1 LPLTRLDWLV
11 IAAYLVFNLLIG
23 FYYRSKSSGS
33 TEDFFVSGRDVS
45 WWLAGT
51 SMVATTFAADTPL
64 FVCGLVATQG
74 ISGNWIWWSLC
85 LSGMTTVFFFAR
97 YWRRAEILTDVELV
111 EIRYAGKPAAF
122 LRGFKAIYLGLMMN
136 CFILGWVTRAMV
148 DIIAVS
154 LGPAIA
160 QGRILALS
168 LGGHTLL
175 HYTLGDPRQTALFI
189 CIFILVPF
197 TGLYTFLGGLW
208 GVLVTD
214 FFQFILKMAMIVVLA
229 WVAVAR
235 LGGMSALRLRLSI
248 VDSATRAGGHPASN
262 VLSFLPDF
270 HAGLTTPN
278 LWTLPILT
286 FLMYIGVQWWP
297 AWYPG
302 AEPGGG
308 GYIAQ
313 RMFSAKNEKHSLGAT
328 LWFNI
333 AHYALRPWPWI
344 VTGLVALAMYSTHGG
359 LQPSAAFAAN
369 PQQGYVMVLR
379 DFLPPAL
386 RGLMIAAF
394 LAAYMSTIG
403 TQLNWGTSYLVS
415 DLYRRFMV
423 RDGSERHYVLISK
436 VITVIL
442 VLCSGYVA
450 SRLTSIGAGWELVLN
465 LGAGTGAV
473 YILRWFW
480 WRINAWSEISAMIVA
495 AVVAVG
501 LARVHFSGPDAVVF
515 AKSTLITAGVTTVAW
530 ILCTFLTRPE
540 PEFTLLAFYRRV
552 HPMVHGWTRIAALAP
567 ELPPVRDFRANAFDT
582 ILGVILVYGC
592 LFGIGKL
599 IFAAWGTAA
608 ALLIAAALAGYMIWW
623 DLNRRG
629 WETLSGAT
637 KVLPADAA
645 SEASGPGGEAV
656 DWL

>member
-1 LPLTRLDWLV
+1 MPLTHLDWLV
-11 IAAYLVFNLLIG
+11 IAAYLLFNLAIG
-23 FYYRSKSSGS
+23 VYYRSKASGS
-33 TEDFFVSGRDVS
+33 TEDFFVSGRNVS

-122 LRGFKAIYLGLMMN
+122 LRGFKAIYLGLFMN

-154 LGPAIA
+154 LGPVIA
-160 QGRILALS
+160 QGRVLALS
-168 LGGHTLL
+168 LGGHTLFT
-175 HYTLGDPRQTALFI
+175 YTCGDPRHTGLFI

-214 FFQFILKMAMIVVLA
+214 LFQFVLKMAMIVVLA
-229 WVAVAR
+229 WVAVVR
-235 LGGMSALRLRLSI
+235 LGGMDALRLRLAI
-248 VDSATRAGGHPASN
+248 VGQATRAAGHPTSD
-262 VLSFLPDF
+262 VTSFLPDF
-270 HAGLTTPN
+270 HTGLTTPN

-286 FLMYIGVQWWP
+286 FLMYIGVQWWA

-308 GYIAQ
+308 GYVAQ

-344 VTGLVALAMYSTHGG
+344 VTGLVALAMYSVNGG
-359 LQPSAAFAAN
+359 LHPSAAYAAN
-369 PQQGYVMVLR
+369 PQQGYVMAMR

-423 RDGSERHYVLISK
+423 RQGSERHYVFISK
-436 VITVIL
+436 IITVIL
-442 VLCSGYVA
+442 VLFSGYVA

-495 AVVAVG
+495 AVVAIA
-501 LARVHFSGPDAVVF
+501 LSRVHFVGSDAVVF
-515 AKSTLITAGVTTVAW
+515 AKSTLITAGITTIAW
-530 ILCTFLTRPE
+530 IVCTFVTPAE
-540 PEFTLLAFYRRV
+540 PDTTLLAFYRRV
-552 HPMVHGWTRIAALAP
+552 HPMVHGWHRIAALAP
-567 ELPPVRDFRANAFDT
+567 ELPPVRDFAANAFDT
-582 ILGVILVYGC
+582 VMGVILVYGC

-599 IFAAWGTAA
+599 IFGAYGTAA
-608 ALLIAAALAGYMIWW
+608 LLLVAAAIAGYLIWW

-629 WETLSGAT
+629 WETLSGAA
-637 KVLPADAA
+637 PASS
-645 SEASGPGGEAV
+645 SEPVAKSGPV
-656 DWL
+656 RV

>member
-1 LPLTRLDWLV
+1 MPLTHLDWLV
-11 IAAYLVFNLLIG
+11 IAAYLLFNLLIG
-23 FYYRSKSSGS
+23 LYYRSKASGS

-111 EIRYAGKPAAF
+111 EIRYSGRPAAF

-148 DIIAVS
+148 DIIAVT
-154 LGPAIA
+154 LGSVIA
-160 QGRILALS
+160 QGRVLTLS

-175 HYTLGDPRQTALFI
+175 HYTLGEPRHTALFI

-214 FFQFILKMAMIVVLA
+214 LFQFALKMAMIVVLA

-235 LGGMSALRLRLSI
+235 IGGMSALRLRLS
-248 VDSATRAGGHPASN
+248 VVGSATRAAGHPTSN
-262 VLSFLPDF
+262 ILSFLPDF
-270 HAGLTTPN
+270 HAGLATNN
-278 LWTLPILT
+278 LWTLPVLT
-286 FLMYIGVQWWP
+286 FLMYIGVQWWA

-308 GYIAQ
+308 GYVAQ

-344 VTGLVALAMYSTHGG
+344 VTGLVALAMYSTNGG
-359 LQPSAAFAAN
+359 LHPSAAYTAN

-415 DLYRRFMV
+415 DLYRRFIV
-423 RDGSERHYVLISK
+423 RKASEHHYVLVSK
-436 VITVIL
+436 IITVFL

-450 SRLTSIGAGWELVLN
+450 SRLTSIGAGWQLVLN

-473 YILRWFW
+473 YMLRWFW

-495 AVVAVG
+495 AVVT
-501 LARVHFSGPDAVVF
+501 LLLSHVHFAGSDVVVF
-515 AKSTLITAGVTTVAW
+515 AKRRLLPRESPPSPGFLPPSSPQPSPRRLFSPSIAASIRRSTDGSASHSRRRNCRRCATFAPTLSTQFSAAFLSTVA
-530 ILCTFLTRPE
+530 CS
-540 PEFTLLAFYRRV
+540 
-552 HPMVHGWTRIAALAP
+552 G
-567 ELPPVRDFRANAFDT
+567 
-582 ILGVILVYGC
+582 LV
-592 LFGIGKL
+592 
-599 IFAAWGTAA
+599 
-608 ALLIAAALAGYMIWW
+608 
-623 DLNRRG
+623 
-629 WETLSGAT
+629 S
-637 KVLPADAA
+637 
-645 SEASGPGGEAV
+645 
-656 DWL
+656 

>member
-1 LPLTRLDWLV
+1 MPLTHLDWLV
-11 IAAYLVFNLLIG
+11 ITAYLLFNLLIG
-23 FYYRSKSSGS
+23 IYYRSKASGS
-33 TEDFFVSGRDVS
+33 TEDFFASGRNVS

-122 LRGFKAIYLGLMMN
+122 LRGFKAVYLGLLMN

-148 DIIAVS
+148 DIIAVT
-154 LGPAIA
+154 LGPVIA
-160 QGRILALS
+160 QGRVLTLAI
-168 LGGHTLL
+168 GGHALL
-175 HYTLGDPRQTALFI
+175 HYTLGDPRHTALLI
-189 CIFILVPF
+189 CIFVLVPF

-214 FFQFILKMAMIVVLA
+214 LFQFALKMTMIVVLA

-235 LGGMSALRLRLSI
+235 LGGMSALRLRLSV
-248 VDSATRAGGHPASN
+248 VDTATRAAGHPTSN
-262 VLSFLPDF
+262 ILSFLPDF

-278 LWTLPILT
+278 LWTLPLLT
-286 FLMYIGVQWWP
+286 FMMYIGVQWWA

-308 GYIAQ
+308 GYVAQ

-344 VTGLVALAMYSTHGG
+344 MTGLVALAMYSTNGG
-359 LQPSAAFAAN
+359 LHPSAAYAAN

-394 LAAYMSTIG
+394 LAAYMSTVG
-403 TQLNWGTSYLVS
+403 TQLNWGTSYLVN
-415 DLYRRFMV
+415 DLYRRFIV
-423 RDGSERHYVLISK
+423 RRAGEHHYVLISK
-436 VITVIL
+436 IITVVL

-480 WRINAWSEISAMIVA
+480 WRINAWSEISAMVVA
-495 AVVAVG
+495 AVVTAG
-501 LARVHFSGPDAVVF
+501 LSRVHFAGSDAVVF
-515 AKSTLITAGVTTVAW
+515 AKSTLITAGVATIAW
-530 ILCTFLTRPE
+530 IVVTFVTRPE
-540 PEFTLLAFYRRV
+540 PDATLLAFYRRV
-552 HPMVHGWTRIAALAP
+552 HPMVHGWKRIALEAP
-567 ELPPVRDFRANAFDT
+567 ELPPVRDFRANALDT
-582 ILGVILVYGC
+582 VAGCILVYGC

-599 IFAAWGTAA
+599 IFGAWLMASALLAA
-608 ALLIAAALAGYMIWW
+608 AAIAGYFIWW
-623 DLNRRG
+623 DLSRRG
-629 WETLSGAT
+629 WETLSGSSPSHNT
-637 KVLPADAA
+637 EKSVR
-645 SEASGPGGEAV
+645 SQAV
-656 DWL
+656 QS